1 MITALLV
8 SALSRHPSPNWR
20 SAVTNPAFTALQ
32 GLVLM
37 SSTHAGGD
45 ALLAL
50 IVSWWVSLPVRP
62 VVDLID

>member
-1 MITALLV
+1 MIAALLV
-8 SALSRHPSPNWR
+8 SASSRHPSPNWR
-20 SAVTNPAFTALQ
+20 SAETSPAFTALQ

-50 IVSWWVSLPVRP
+50 IVSGWVSLPVRP